1 MPDICKYE
9 GNQVLLVE
17 GKSDCHSILALC
29 KFFNLPQT
37 FGIYQCGNDI
47 GVLKRLN
54 ALIIQPAT
62 PISVGI
68 VMDADA
74 PDVAGRWIQ
83 IREKIKNHEYTFPE
97 SPDTHGTII
106 TGSNDKPNIGIWL
119 MPNNQNPGM
128 LEDFLIQMAEQNA
141 ISAAKKCLETAL
153 NIGVTTFKEAHF
165 SKALIHTY
173 LAWQDEPG
181 KPLGQSITAHS
192 LKPDT
197 DNAKK
202 FIDWLKRLFYFEI
215 NEL

>member
-83 IREKIKNHEYTFPE
+83 IREKLKIINTHFQNH
-97 SPDTHGTII
+97 
-106 TGSNDKPNIGIWL
+106 
-119 MPNNQNPGM
+119 
-128 LEDFLIQMAEQNA
+128 
-141 ISAAKKCLETAL
+141 
-153 NIGVTTFKEAHF
+153 
-165 SKALIHTY
+165 LIHMEQSLQDQMISQI
-173 LAWQDEPG
+173 LAYG
-181 KPLGQSITAHS
+181 
-192 LKPDT
+192 
-197 DNAKK
+197 
-202 FIDWLKRLFYFEI
+202 
-215 NEL
+215 